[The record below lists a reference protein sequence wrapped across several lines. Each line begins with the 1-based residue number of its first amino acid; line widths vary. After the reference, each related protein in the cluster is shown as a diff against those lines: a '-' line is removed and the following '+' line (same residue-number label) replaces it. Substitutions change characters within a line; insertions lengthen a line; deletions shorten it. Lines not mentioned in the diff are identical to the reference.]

1 MFVELLRKN
10 PVWTLSDFVKIQ
22 KFSSRIVQECASL
35 HILERRVCR
44 ANTLLHRTI
53 AIHGDSA
60 MYVLV
65 HCLATRFANRKS
77 RFCLILPP
85 SVADMHTL
93 YSKTRA
99 PHNTFFRFGFTAYRH
114 GRRWFQTVVS
124 FSIEKLIVEQCTR
137 MYTVQQPAA
146 AQPRRQNV

>member
-1 MFVELLRKN
+1 MSLPFNTPTAFNLQSNRNGIIAFAEPLRKN
-10 PVWTLSDFVKIQ
+10 LAWILSNFVKIQ
-22 KFSSRIVQECASL
+22 KFSSRIVQECVSL
-35 HILERRVCR
+35 HILEQRVCR

-53 AIHGDSA
+53 AIRGDSA

-85 SVADMHTL
+85 SLADMHTL

-99 PHNTFFRFGFTAYRH
+99 PPLHILPVRFRRNGRH
-114 GRRWFQTVVS
+114 RSTMNLPVH
-124 FSIEKLIVEQCTR
+124 C
-137 MYTVQQPAA
+137 
-146 AQPRRQNV
+146 

>member
-1 MFVELLRKN
+1 MSLPFNISTAFNLQSNRNGIIVFVELLRKN

-53 AIHGDSA
+53 AIRGDSA

-65 HCLATRFANRKS
+65 HCLTTRFANRKS
-77 RFCLILPP
+77 RFCLIPPP
-85 SVADMHTL
+85 SLADMHTL

-99 PHNTFFRFGFTAYRH
+99 PPLHILPVRFH
-114 GRRWFQTVVS
+114 CNGRLTQR
-124 FSIEKLIVEQCTR
+124 
-137 MYTVQQPAA
+137 P
-146 AQPRRQNV
+146 